1 MMVQNRSIPLMVPTK
16 WTNGRPNALYR
27 AEACLV
33 DRWIGHL
40 LTQIQNVGLL
50 DNTMVIFMA
59 DHGFL
64 LGEHG
69 LIAKNYSMYEEVA
82 HIPLIVYHP

>member
-1 MMVQNRSIPLMVPTK
+1 MDQRTTQRL
-16 WTNGRPNALYR
+16 NALYR
-27 AEACLV
+27 AEACLA

-40 LTQIQNVGLL
+40 LTQIQNMGLL